1 MKHIFIINPKAGKGH
16 NVDRIYDMADVL
28 RVRHGLDVMCI
39 LTQSRGHA
47 TAITREFAQS
57 GEEYRFYACGG
68 DGTINEVAN
77 GIAGFPNAAMTA
89 IPIGTG
95 NDFLKNF
102 GDKAPLFSDAE
113 NLFDGEVQEL
123 DLIDCNGRLAL
134 TIACSGIDARV
145 AVDVHR
151 YSARPRVDGKTS
163 YIIAVAR
170 NVIFKDLHSHWTLN
184 IDGREKESDYTLIAV
199 CNGRY
204 YGGGFMPVAEA
215 GMTDGVLNTLVV
227 GKITRALFARFV
239 GAYSKGDYHKFPKY
253 ARCYQ
258 GKEIRIRSTQK
269 DIPTC
274 LDGEVSFSDDVTIR
288 LSDKKLRFFGPKG
301 CDPDATRR
309 KGHE

>member
-16 NVDRIYDMADVL
+16 NIQKLYDMADIL
-28 RVRHGLDVMCI
+28 RDKHGLDVMCI

-47 TAITREFAQS
+47 TQVTRELVRT

-77 GIAGFPNAAMTA
+77 GIAGYENAAMTA

-102 GDKAPLFSDAE
+102 GDKQDLFCHAE
-113 NLFDGEVQEL
+113 NLFDGPVSEL

-170 NVIFKDLHSHWTLN
+170 NVVFKELYSHWTLSV
-184 IDGREKESDYTLIAV
+184 DGRVKESDYTLIAV

-215 GMTDGVLNTLVV
+215 SMTDGVLNTLVV
-227 GKITRALFARFV
+227 DKINRALFARFV

-258 GKEIRIRSTQK
+258 AKEIRITSTKK

-274 LDGEVSFSDDVTIR
+274 LDGEVFFSDDVTIR

-301 CDPDATRR
+301 CDPDATCRR
-309 KGHE
+309 

>member
-1 MKHIFIINPKAGKGH
+1 MKHVFIINPKAGKGS
-16 NVDRIYDMADVL
+16 NIDRLYDMADML
-28 RVRHGLDVMCI
+28 RCRHGLDVKCV

-47 TAITREFAQS
+47 TTITREFAQS

-102 GDKAPLFSDAE
+102 GDKAALFSDAE

-123 DLIDCNGRLAL
+123 DLIDCNGQLAL

-145 AVDVHR
+145 AEDVHR
-151 YSARPRVDGKTS
+151 YSARPRIDGKTS
-163 YIIAVAR
+163 YLIAVAR
-170 NVIFKDLHSHWTLN
+170 NVIFKELFSHWTLS
-184 IDGREKESDYTLIAV
+184 IDGRTRESDYTLIAV

-215 GMTDGVLNTLVV
+215 SMTDGVLNTLVL
-227 GKITRALFARFV
+227 GKITRPIFARFV
-239 GAYSKGDYHKFPKY
+239 GAYSKGEYRKFPKY

-258 GKEIRIRSTQK
+258 AKEIRITSDK
-269 DIPTC
+269 EDIPTC
-274 LDGEVSFSDDVTIR
+274 LDGEVVFSSDVTIR

-309 KGHE
+309 R